1 MHWSEEQTD
10 FSVVTI
16 VADQI
21 YWVLQYS
28 GLETDAMKRSLGFYE
43 GCSQA
48 AHSLPQADILFSCPS
63 PWLLHSPFTTSRES
77 NAQICFLASNLM
89 SNLLVLS
96 CVIWSNFSCLSDF
109 NSRRCSLLLSSFHC
123 SLCNNVMNDTCP
135 WSEQSE
141 LLLMV
146 RFKFK
151 SLVPLTLNIHY
162 RKPHCFHILVLNLF
176 FLPCMRSFVCIA
188 VCLFIECRFA
198 NHNVFFL
205 NIPLHV
211 HGSKETSKTCR

>member
-48 AHSLPQADILFSCPS
+48 AHPLPQADILFSCPS

-77 NAQICFLASNLM
+77 NAQILESNLM

-109 NSRRCSLLLSSFHC
+109 NSRRCSLLLSPFYS

-146 RFKFK
+146 RFKLK

-176 FLPCMRSFVCIA
+176 FLPCMRSFVCVA

>member
-48 AHSLPQADILFSCPS
+48 AHPLPQADILFSCPS

-77 NAQICFLASNLM
+77 NAQILESNLM

-146 RFKFK
+146 RFKLK

-176 FLPCMRSFVCIA
+176 FLPCMRSFVCVA

>member
-48 AHSLPQADILFSCPS
+48 AHPLPQADILFSCPS

-77 NAQICFLASNLM
+77 NAQILESNLM

-109 NSRRCSLLLSSFHC
+109 NSRRCSSLLSPFYS

-146 RFKFK
+146 RFKLK

-176 FLPCMRSFVCIA
+176 FLPCMRSFVCVA

>member
-77 NAQICFLASNLM
+77 NAQILESNLM

-109 NSRRCSLLLSSFHC
+109 NSRRCSLLLSPFYS

-141 LLLMV
+141 ILLMV
-146 RFKFK
+146 RFKLK

-176 FLPCMRSFVCIA
+176 FLPCMRSFVCVA

>member
-48 AHSLPQADILFSCPS
+48 AHPLPQADILFSCPS

-77 NAQICFLASNLM
+77 NAQILESNLM

-109 NSRRCSLLLSSFHC
+109 NSRRCSSLLSPFYS

-176 FLPCMRSFVCIA
+176 FLPCMRSFVCVA

>member
-16 VADQI
+16 MADQI

-48 AHSLPQADILFSCPS
+48 AHPLPQADILFSCPS

-77 NAQICFLASNLM
+77 NAQILESNLM

-96 CVIWSNFSCLSDF
+96 FVIWSNFSCLSDF
-109 NSRRCSLLLSSFHC
+109 NSRRCSLLLSPFYS
-123 SLCNNVMNDTCP
+123 SLCIMS
-135 WSEQSE
+135 W
-141 LLLMV
+141 M
-146 RFKFK
+146 
-151 SLVPLTLNIHY
+151 
-162 RKPHCFHILVLNLF
+162 ILV
-176 FLPCMRSFVCIA
+176 
-188 VCLFIECRFA
+188 
-198 NHNVFFL
+198 
-205 NIPLHV
+205 
-211 HGSKETSKTCR
+211 HGVNRASSSPHGQVQI

>member
-48 AHSLPQADILFSCPS
+48 AHPLPQADILFSCPS
-63 PWLLHSPFTTSRES
+63 PWLLHSPFTTSCES
-77 NAQICFLASNLM
+77 NAQILESNLM

-146 RFKFK
+146 RFKLK

-176 FLPCMRSFVCIA
+176 FLPCMRSFVCVA

>member
-48 AHSLPQADILFSCPS
+48 AHPLPQADILFSCPS

-77 NAQICFLASNLM
+77 NAQILESNLM

-109 NSRRCSLLLSSFHC
+109 NSRRCSLLLSPFYR

-146 RFKFK
+146 RLKLK

-176 FLPCMRSFVCIA
+176 FLPCMRSFVCVA

>member
-1 MHWSEEQTD
+1 MHWSETD

-16 VADQI
+16 MADQI

-48 AHSLPQADILFSCPS
+48 AHPLPQADILFSCPS

-77 NAQICFLASNLM
+77 NAQILESNLM

-109 NSRRCSLLLSSFHC
+109 NSRRCSLLLSPFYC

-146 RFKFK
+146 RLKLK

-176 FLPCMRSFVCIA
+176 FLPCMRSFVCVA

>member
-1 MHWSEEQTD
+1 MHWSETD

-16 VADQI
+16 MADQI

-48 AHSLPQADILFSCPS
+48 AHPLPQADILFSCPS

-77 NAQICFLASNLM
+77 NAQILESNLM

-109 NSRRCSLLLSSFHC
+109 NSRRCSLLLSPFYS

-146 RFKFK
+146 RFKLK

-176 FLPCMRSFVCIA
+176 FLPCMRSFVCVA

>member
-77 NAQICFLASNLM
+77 NAQILESNLM
-89 SNLLVLS
+89 SNLSVLS

-109 NSRRCSLLLSSFHC
+109 NSRRCSSLLSPFYC

-146 RFKFK
+146 RFKLK

-176 FLPCMRSFVCIA
+176 FLPCMRSFVCVA

>member
-1 MHWSEEQTD
+1 
-10 FSVVTI
+10 
-16 VADQI
+16 
-21 YWVLQYS
+21 
-28 GLETDAMKRSLGFYE
+28 
-43 GCSQA
+43 
-48 AHSLPQADILFSCPS
+48 
-63 PWLLHSPFTTSRES
+63 
-77 NAQICFLASNLM
+77 
-89 SNLLVLS
+89 
-96 CVIWSNFSCLSDF
+96 
-109 NSRRCSLLLSSFHC
+109 
-123 SLCNNVMNDTCP
+123 MNDTCP

-146 RFKFK
+146 RFKLK

-176 FLPCMRSFVCIA
+176 FLTCMRSFVCVA

>member
-1 MHWSEEQTD
+1 MQWSALWV
-10 FSVVTI
+10 FMK
-16 VADQI
+16 VAVRQHI
-21 YWVLQYS
+21 LYHRLI
-28 GLETDAMKRSLGFYE
+28 FYFLV
-43 GCSQA
+43 
-48 AHSLPQADILFSCPS
+48 H
-63 PWLLHSPFTTSRES
+63 LHDCYTPLTTSHES
-77 NAQICFLASNLM
+77 NAQILESNLM

-109 NSRRCSLLLSSFHC
+109 NSRRCSSLLSPFYS

-146 RFKFK
+146 RFKLK

-176 FLPCMRSFVCIA
+176 FLTCMRSFVCVA

>member
-48 AHSLPQADILFSCPS
+48 AHPLPQADILFSCPS

-77 NAQICFLASNLM
+77 NAQILESNLM

-109 NSRRCSLLLSSFHC
+109 NSRRCSSLLSPFYS

-146 RFKFK
+146 RFKLK

-176 FLPCMRSFVCIA
+176 FLPCMRSFVCVA

-211 HGSKETSKTCR
+211 HSSKETSKTRR